1 MTHSI
6 LLNHHPL
13 NFLHPV
19 HKALD
24 RMQAQKFLTQR
35 RGESITWDT
44 LIKLDNRKLSTV
56 IP

>member
-6 LLNHHPL
+6 LLHPL

-24 RMQAQKFLTQR
+24 RMQPQKFLTQR

-44 LIKLDNRKLSTV
+44 LIKLDNRKLSTG